1 MAQHAHEHDDEH
13 EHEDVTFLTTDVTDG
28 ALAQIR
34 GTHPA
39 LADLLDI
46 TRRWGQATDEEK
58 KSAAEM
64 QTKLETDGPWTP
76 GYHAAGDRCAACGMP
91 TLALYADKFQE
102 GELPYAAFARGL
114 PIHAT
119 RDCLDKLA
127 TVRKDTSP
135 RGLDKARRETMRD
148 HERPTPR
155 MTQFFRHDLLSQ
167 PPFALDDWANS
178 VAEANPDGIDKQSF
192 RDIEKLARWVHGKLF
207 H

>member
-1 MAQHAHEHDDEH
+1 MAHEDEHDHDH
-13 EHEDVTFLTTDVTDG
+13 EHEDVTFLTTEITDG
-28 ALAQIR
+28 SLAQIR
-34 GTHPA
+34 ATHPA

-64 QTKLETDGPWTP
+64 QTKLETEGAWTA
-76 GYHAAGDRCAACGMP
+76 GYHAAGDKCGACGMP
-91 TLALYADKFQE
+91 TLALFADKFQE

-114 PIHAT
+114 PVHAKKE
-119 RDCLDKLA
+119 CLDQLPV
-127 TVRKDTSP
+127 VRKDQSP

-148 HERPTPR
+148 LERPSAR

-167 PPFALDDWANS
+167 PPFALDDWAES
-178 VAEANPDGIDKQSF
+178 VVKANPDGIDKHAY
-192 RDIEKLARWVHGKLF
+192 RDIEKLARWIHGKLF